1 MSMTT
6 STTSTI
12 ALAYKGYWRESNAG
26 GVPNE
31 SGIYSVYACTHDRVA
46 GTVSIRKL
54 LYIGESASVRD
65 RIRQHLSGA
74 TGRSWKKHLRAGEV
88 LCFAFAPN
96 SGTTRERAEAA
107 LIYRHKPTENTEYVR
122 SFPARWSPTTV
133 KTGGKNKLLSSHFTV
148 RSS

>member
-12 ALAYKGYWRESNAG
+12 TLAYKGYRREPNAG
-26 GVPNE
+26 GIPNE
-31 SGIYSVYACTHDRVA
+31 SGVYSVYACTHNRAA
-46 GTVSIRKL
+46 GTVSIRRL
-54 LYIGESASVRD
+54 LYIGESASVGN

-74 TGRSWKKHLRAGEV
+74 TGRSWKKRLLGGEQ
-88 LCFAFAPN
+88 LCFAFASI

-107 LIYRHKPTENTEYVR
+107 LIYKHKPPENTEHID
-122 SFPARWSPTTV
+122 SFPKKWSPTTV
-133 KTGGKNKLLSSHFTV
+133 KTSGKNRLLSPHFTA